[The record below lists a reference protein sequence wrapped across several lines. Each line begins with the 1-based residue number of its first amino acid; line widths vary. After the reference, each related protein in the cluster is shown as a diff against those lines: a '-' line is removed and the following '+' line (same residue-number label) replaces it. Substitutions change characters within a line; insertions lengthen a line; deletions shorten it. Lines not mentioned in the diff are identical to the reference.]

1 MSNTIMPVS
10 SCEPIA
16 QHEGSTLYE
25 VINYAQER
33 VYLTFN
39 KRNLKKLQLGLTTD
53 SLLDYKLGIWDR
65 KKFLKNILPTI
76 L

>member
-25 VINYAQER
+25 VINYEQER

-39 KRNLKKLQLGLTTD
+39 KRNLKKLQLGLTTA
-53 SLLDYKLGIWDR
+53 SLLDYKLSIWDR
-65 KKFLKNILPTI
+65 KKFLKNILPNI